1 MWSFFSYLLS
11 YSCSNTHFHTFSI
24 QVKDGLP
31 GKTNPS
37 IRRGWKATDLLGD
50 GKPQIKNFGVAFC
63 EKRPHFFLP
72 VTFSFLICQMGVYYN
87 QKWTTGNPE
96 AEPNN

>member
-1 MWSFFSYLLS
+1 
-11 YSCSNTHFHTFSI
+11 
-24 QVKDGLP
+24 VKDGLLE
-31 GKTNPS
+31 KTNPS

-72 VTFSFLICQMGVYYN
+72 VTRKIEICQRIEDYN
-87 QKWTTGNPE
+87 QISSAGVMCR
-96 AEPNN
+96 